1 MLLCFMQFIDLT
13 FPDPE
18 SNIAFD
24 EALLESAESGATG
37 ECLRIWES
45 AVYFAVLGYSS
56 RWKNELKSNLNIP
69 FLRRKSGG
77 QTVLQ
82 GPGCLNFSLVLKVN
96 PATGIR
102 TDTQNA
108 MLKNK
113 QAIESCLDSSVI
125 DIRGVSDLIWRDKKF
140 SGNAMRRGKTH
151 YLFHG
156 TFLYHFDLEQ
166 IEEKLGKPD
175 REPDYRAH
183 RSHKD
188 FLTNIPVQKKEIIKS
203 LKAIWQAE
211 EELKK
216 PPMHLVPDL
225 ARQFYSNTEW
235 NQKF

>member
-1 MLLCFMQFIDLT
+1 MQFIDLT
-13 FPDPE
+13 FLDPE

-24 EALLESAESGATG
+24 EALLESAESGTTG

-45 AVYFAVLGYSS
+45 PVYFAVLGYSS
-56 RWKNELKSNLNIP
+56 HWKNELKSNLNMP

-82 GPGCLNFSLVLKVN
+82 GPGCLNFSLILKMN

-102 TDTQNA
+102 TDTQNV
-108 MLKNK
+108 MTKNK
-113 QAIESCLDSSVI
+113 RAIESCLAPSIV
-125 DIRGVSDLIWRDKKF
+125 DIQGVSDLIWNNKKF

-156 TFLYHFDLEQ
+156 TFLYQFDLKK
-166 IEEKLGKPD
+166 IEEKLGAPD
-175 REPDYRAH
+175 REPEYRAK

-188 FLTNIPVQKKEIIKS
+188 FLTNIPVEKKAIIES
-203 LKAIWQAE
+203 LKATWQATE
-211 EELKK
+211 KIQN
-216 PPMHLVPDL
+216 PPTHLIPDL
-225 ARQFYSNTEW
+225 ARQFYSNTDW